1 MGVRIRKVRTRLAGD
16 SRMAPSS
23 ESRPSSPL
31 ARPVGGGDLRRHG
44 HYPRLPMN
52 DQCPSPIA
60 HPSHAQSAA
69 PPGAFTEYSAAPPAG
84 EAAECVDEAARQGS
98 LRPGRIGPPSRS
110 HPIGGCSE
118 NGTVSPDG
126 DALRPDT
133 GRPGL
138 GLEIMRPDA
147 ERRRMYGTP
156 PT

>member
-1 MGVRIRKVRTRLAGD
+1 MFTLLAGD
-16 SRMAPSS
+16 SRMAPSR
-23 ESRPSSPL
+23 ESRPIRLMPSP
-31 ARPVGGGDLRRHG
+31 PLRR
-44 HYPRLPMN
+44 
-52 DQCPSPIA
+52 
-60 HPSHAQSAA
+60 A
-69 PPGAFTEYSAAPPAG
+69 PFTEYSAAPPAG

-98 LRPGRIGPPSRS
+98 RRPGHIGPTSQS

-138 GLEIMRPDA
+138 GLEIIWPDA